1 MAIIYS
7 YPQITPKADDL
18 LIISDVS
25 DGQKPTKTASIA
37 DVLSLASGGGGGLSG
52 SGATGQVTF
61 WTSTSGISGSN
72 GFFFNST
79 TERVGI
85 GTTAPVTP
93 LHMENGGFPQIT
105 LNQTD
110 AVTGSAIAFTE
121 RLGSSS
127 QKVWN
132 VGLSPSPTSGVFKI
146 SAGSFNSAFDAVTIR
161 PNSSGVSSTLMS
173 STLVV
178 NDTTYNN
185 SSSSADPSAV
195 LEAKSTTKGFL
206 PPRVTTSQRTSIS
219 SPAEGLVVYD
229 TDFNSLYLFSNSAWV
244 EINGGSTGSNIYS
257 SSITPT
263 SLEIPT
269 TIGGF
274 TAGTSAQQLN
284 DADRTLS
291 QMFDVLLFPTVQPTF
306 TNPSATLTSSFAN
319 GALFIIGTSQTFTLT
334 TGINFGTLSNANGSP
349 FTGYVDPAG
358 PYAGNVQA
366 NPTVSGPNNTS
377 YNITVTGA
385 YPASILSNP
394 SISLTQYSGA
404 YPASGNTVVEGDNT
418 WTLTMNLNQGP
429 SPVVFPSGDID
440 NTNRYNGGVVTKS
453 IKLEGVYPYFLGTST
468 SSTSFSQAALVS
480 FSNGTSINNGIQ
492 CNQNYD
498 ETDTVRHR
506 IELPTDMVDG
516 RTIQVWEFR
525 EDVEEYQLPN
535 VDTWTEDTTQ
545 LRTIGTVAGV
555 PYTRLTKN
563 GDIGGPVNYR
573 VVFV

>member
-25 DGQKPTKTASIA
+25 DGQKPTKTASIS
-37 DVLSLASGGGGGLSG
+37 DVLNLASSGGGGLSG
-52 SGATGQVTF
+52 SGAAGQVTF

-72 GFFFNST
+72 GFFFDST

-85 GTTAPVTP
+85 GTTTPVTP

-105 LNQTD
+105 LNQSD

-121 RLGSSS
+121 RVGSSS

-146 SAGSFNSAFDAVTIR
+146 SAGSFNSALDAVTIR

-229 TDFNSLYLFSNSAWV
+229 TDFNSLYLFSNSAWA
-244 EINGGSTGSNIYS
+244 EISGGSTGSNIYS

-274 TAGTSAQQLN
+274 TAGTSVQQLN

-306 TNPSATLTSSFAN
+306 TNPSATLTSSFAD

-358 PYAGNVQA
+358 PYAGDILIANVA
-366 NPTVSGPNNTS
+366 GPNNTS
-377 YNITVTGA
+377 YSITVTGT

-394 SISLTQYSGA
+394 SITLTQYSGA
-404 YPASGNTVVEGDNT
+404 QPASGNTVLLGDNT
-418 WTLTMNLNQGP
+418 WTLTVDLNQGP

-440 NTNRYNGGVVTKS
+440 NTNRYNGGAVTKS

-468 SSTSFSQAALVS
+468 SDTSFSQAALVS
-480 FSNGTSINNGIQ
+480 FSDGTSISNGIP
-492 CNQNYD
+492 CNQNYS
-498 ETDTVRHR
+498 ETATVRHR
-506 IELPTDMVDG
+506 IELPSDMVDG

-525 EDVEEYQLPN
+525 TDTEEYQNPN
-535 VDTWTEDTTQ
+535 TFTWNSTSE
-545 LRTIGTVAGV
+545 LRTIGTVTGV
-555 PYTRLTKN
+555 PYTRLTKT
-563 GDIGGPVNYR
+563 GPTTGPVNYK